1 MTPRTRFLVLLLVVL
16 ATVAG
21 ALYYFFD
28 LGGTGMTNVPKT
40 PVAKEAAKPATPPP
54 PPAPVKVVAPTK
66 PVSTDPGPTP
76 ITMASL
82 KLMPEKTQ
90 LAVGLPPLS
99 DILAK
104 TLPIAQKAFKDDL
117 NVKQFVDDQVRD
129 MASAVGI
136 IYDGDATQALKA
148 VGISPDESGAVFAD
162 FSALAAT
169 AAKSLQEAAP
179 GSPPAMPEFNPEDIK
194 VVLTLPLLDAA
205 KLEEML
211 KMGLSLLPGTG
222 EPKTEDVGAIKLNV
236 YEGMVTI
243 AYFIADK
250 RLVLGTD
257 LDMIKSCAAR
267 VAQPAT
273 FRYGTAACPAG
284 DANELVTMIYGRD
297 FIPVIKGLL
306 ETASK
311 TQPAV
316 AAMAQAQFAVV
327 EKMFAGET
335 SDDPMLLTFSI
346 LNDRVEVRSRMDSAT
361 HPGMLDYTGLAEP
374 LRLAPILPDD
384 TMAFL
389 SYRLN
394 EQTKRILQESAGNA
408 IPKDGKNGQKGQ
420 QIETYVNQ
428 GLSLLGDELTIGIGG
443 LNDLQF
449 PSVYFMLATSKPPTV
464 QMLLGLAQPK
474 LMETYNEVPI
484 NQIQAVP
491 FPIPLYET
499 FAGDALVVSNNIAGM
514 KGLIDRAKS
523 KENSKLFASQQP
535 PLDPATP
542 YFTAFLLRS
551 ALYRDV
557 LRPVMQAMMPP
568 GTVPEHV
575 DGALV
580 ELNGIVRDLRLLA
593 QLDGSWYDTRLVF
606 SLAQEAPADAAPAAP
621 AAPAEPGK

>member
-1 MTPRTRFLVLLLVVL
+1 MTPRTRILVLLLVV
-16 ATVAG
+16 VAVAGG

-28 LGGTGMTNVPKT
+28 LGGTGMTAIPKT
-40 PVAKEAAKPATPPP
+40 PAAKQAAKPTPPP
-54 PPAPVKVVAPTK
+54 PPPPAKVVAPTK
-66 PVSTDPGPTP
+66 PVSTEPGPTP
-76 ITMASL
+76 ITLASL

-104 TLPIAQKAFKDDL
+104 TLPIAQKAFKNDL
-117 NVKQFVDDQVRD
+117 DVKQFVDDQVRD
-129 MASAVGI
+129 MASAIGI
-136 IYDGDATQALKA
+136 IYDGDATQAFKA
-148 VGISPDESGAVFAD
+148 IGISPDESGALFVN

-169 AAKSLQEAAP
+169 AAKSLKDAAP
-179 GSPPAMPEFNPEDIK
+179 GSPPEMPEFNPQDIK

-211 KMGLSLLPGTG
+211 KTGLSLLPGTG
-222 EPKTEDVGAIKLNV
+222 EPKTEDVGTIKLNI
-236 YEGMVTI
+236 YEGMVTV

-257 LDMIKSCAAR
+257 LDMLKSCAAR
-267 VAQPAT
+267 MAQPAA

-284 DANELVTMIYGRD
+284 DSNELVTMLYGHD
-297 FIPVIKGLL
+297 FIPVIKGFL
-306 ETASK
+306 ETAANMP
-311 TQPAV
+311 PAAV
-316 AAMAQAQFAVV
+316 AMAQGQLAVL
-327 EKMFAGET
+327 EKMFEGET
-335 SDDPMLLTFSI
+335 ADDPMLLTFSI

-374 LRLAPILPDD
+374 LRLAPTLPDD

-394 EQTKRILQESAGNA
+394 EQAKRILKESAGNA
-408 IPKDGKNGQKGQ
+408 MPKDMKEGQKGQ
-420 QIETYVNQ
+420 QIETYINQ
-428 GLSLLGDELTIGIGG
+428 GLSLLGDEITIGVGG

-449 PSVYFMLATSKPPTV
+449 PSVYIMVATGKPSTV

-474 LMETYNEVPI
+474 LMETYSETPI

-499 FAGDALVVSNNIAGM
+499 FAGDALVISNNIAGM
-514 KGLIDRAKS
+514 KGLIDRAKA
-523 KENSKLFASQQP
+523 KQNSNLFATQQP

-542 YFTAFLLRS
+542 YYTAFLLRS
-551 ALYRDV
+551 ALYRDT
-557 LRPVMQAMMPP
+557 LRPVIQAMTPP

-580 ELNGIVRDLRLLA
+580 ELNNIVRDLRLLA
-593 QLDGSWYDTRLVF
+593 QLDGSWYDTKLIF
-606 SLAQEAPADAAPAAP
+606 SLAQDSPAPAAAPAAE
-621 AAPAEPGK
+621 AAK